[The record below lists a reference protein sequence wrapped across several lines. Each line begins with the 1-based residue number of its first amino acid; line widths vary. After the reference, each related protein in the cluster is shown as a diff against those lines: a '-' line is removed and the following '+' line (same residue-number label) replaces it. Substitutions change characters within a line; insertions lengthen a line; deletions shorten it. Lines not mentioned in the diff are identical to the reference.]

1 MPCNQ
6 CIKMLHLS
14 NFTSLSNDPNLIF
27 SGGDI
32 FLKNKTYDTPNI
44 YWKLTTKV
52 FFVQIVVQ
60 GTKKF
65 FLSSKFHGQNNYLTV
80 SPMYPLFSFSVFY
93 FLSFLFLFNEL
104 HTIMLYLI
112 NHNKK
117 TLYALN
123 HANWFCCCNS

>member
-27 SGGDI
+27 LGGDI
-32 FLKNKTYDTPNI
+32 FLKKKTYDTPNI

-52 FFVQIVVQ
+52 FFVKIVVQ
-60 GTKKF
+60 GTKNF

-93 FLSFLFLFNEL
+93 FLSFFYF
-104 HTIMLYLI
+104 YLM
-112 NHNKK
+112 N
-117 TLYALN
+117 
-123 HANWFCCCNS
+123 